1 MNTEEKG
8 LLYIPYFF
16 IINKIKLPESFD
28 KICINQKIKKMTQFV
43 GYPTE
48 IKCFEEEKT
57 LNVLPSKI
65 TMCKNPQKQHL
76 LKIKQSVKQ
85 AKHQIRRTN
94 WEAMRKP
101 E

>member
-1 MNTEEKG
+1 
-8 LLYIPYFF
+8 
-16 IINKIKLPESFD
+16 
-28 KICINQKIKKMTQFV
+28 MTQFV